1 MSDITI
7 YPYGTNGELPTS
19 IGLINDLITGGVDKA
34 LTAEQGKVIGQILND
49 QENAVDLSVLQAYD
63 YYMDGDNKYISN
75 STAKIVIL
83 PVEQGGRYTFTAGEY
98 ATSIAFITNDTVI
111 ENDKSIP
118 CCSEYQDRILIL
130 AETEVEYIIPQDCYY
145 VVISKVNTSGR
156 NISPSVTNETKG
168 IISKISEFS
177 EEIQQINGN
186 ETGSLHIE
194 NINDIERKTN
204 FGIYINTDGRW
215 VSYSSRGY
223 VLIPLT
229 SNVKK
234 IVVGTITTTNAAF
247 LNSYD
252 FTPVANQQAP
262 FVNDGSRFNINS
274 GDVLEIPS
282 DAAAFYVHL
291 PTKTS
296 VYDISLYVSDGTQS
310 VFYGNEI
317 DDVTFNDAPITL
329 WSTADSGLPDSE
341 NKYVT
346 WPCVVKV
353 APDLYYMY
361 YNTLGV
367 NDSQGDQYFHLSFAY
382 STDGFTWVKEIPS
395 GITPPIS
402 GTNKL
407 FDSGVFGVCVV
418 KVQDSEYP
426 FRMFGSKWHESW
438 SMYKSADGVNWTKI
452 RQYNYY
458 YDTQM
463 SAIVRGSQIKVYMRM
478 RNGTGRLDRYVG
490 VMTTD
495 IDGNLLA
502 PPTIFFGK
510 YLYNAAASPL
520 DDRREILFPSFYNVD
535 GNEMY
540 LKCYVVDGKNIYP
553 KNVDFSNIITS
564 ADKTMYV
571 APNLVNIGDDYYI
584 FYFVTDQPHT
594 SSNTR
599 TSTMKMAKVTFNAV
613 GWHWY
618 PQ

>member
-1 MSDITI
+1 MSNSTI

-19 IGLINDLITGGVDKA
+19 IGLINDLVTGGVDKA
-34 LTAEQGKVIGQILND
+34 LTAEQGKVIGNILYKEEQI
-49 QENAVDLSVLQAYD
+49 DLSLLSSYSYYLGADNHYVANANARIVLMPVVQGKTYIFVGGSSATNIALIVND
-63 YYMDGDNKYISN
+63 ATISN
-75 STAKIVIL
+75 
-83 PVEQGGRYTFTAGEY
+83 
-98 ATSIAFITNDTVI
+98 N
-111 ENDKSIP
+111 KSIP
-118 CCSEYQDRILIL
+118 YCSEYQGRETIL
-130 AETEVEYIIPQDCYY
+130 ANESKRYVIPQDCYY
-145 VVISKVNTSGR
+145 IVIMTKNTSGTD
-156 NISPSVTNETKG
+156 ISPTVSVLNNA
-168 IISKISEFS
+168 IAQLS
-177 EEIQQINGN
+177 EEVEQLSDKEFG
-186 ETGSLHIE
+186 EVRVE

-262 FVNDGSRFNINS
+262 FVNGGSRFNINS

-282 DAAAFYVHL
+282 DAAAFYVYL

-296 VYDISLYVSDGTQS
+296 VYDISLYVSDSTQS

-329 WSTADSGLPDSE
+329 WSTADSGLPDYE

-361 YNTLGV
+361 YNTLGT

-407 FDSGVFGVCVV
+407 FNSGVFGVCVV

-599 TSTMKMAKVTFNAV
+599 VSTMKMAKVTFNAV
-613 GWHWY
+613 GWYWY